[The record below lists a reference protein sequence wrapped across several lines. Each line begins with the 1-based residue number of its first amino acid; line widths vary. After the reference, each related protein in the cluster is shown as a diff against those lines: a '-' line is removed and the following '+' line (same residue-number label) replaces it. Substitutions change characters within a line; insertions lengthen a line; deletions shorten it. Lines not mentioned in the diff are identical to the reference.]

1 MSYAEL
7 LSSYISRSGLS
18 LSQISNALKEKGY
31 STDKG
36 YLSKLQNGKISP
48 AGEDLTR
55 ALAEIT
61 GGDPEPLIIAAYK
74 EKAPPE
80 VREML
85 LQTELNNNF
94 FDHVV
99 ELSVDHMFDDDG
111 MKTEMRETWEDA
123 LRFKKIPIENIS
135 EFYHNPDEAKR
146 LLKQLPIEWKL
157 DLLTVFIN
165 TIFSAKHGGLLKE
178 KLINPFTST
187 EDDSFGKSL
196 DELLQEKIDDP
207 DDYFFLD
214 GYLDASEEEK
224 KRIRKYWYEI
234 KKEMRENKLKAAKP
248 PSLFELTEDMDKG
261 PNDE

>member
-1 MSYAEL
+1 MNYAEL
-7 LSSYISRSGLS
+7 LSQYIKASGLTLGEIVMKLNFKGISIDRSYISK
-18 LSQISNALKEKGY
+18 LKNG
-31 STDKG
+31 
-36 YLSKLQNGKISP
+36 SKPP
-48 AGEDLTR
+48 ASEEVTR
-55 ALAEIT
+55 ALAEVT

-99 ELSVDHMFDDDG
+99 ELSVDFMFDENG
-111 MKTEMRETWEDA
+111 MKVESRETWEDV
-123 LRFKKIPIENIS
+123 LRFKKIPIDNIS
-135 EFYHNPDEAKR
+135 EFYRNPDEAKR

-165 TIFSAKHGGLLKE
+165 IIFSTKHGGLLKE
-178 KLINPFTST
+178 KLINPFTSM

-234 KKEMRENKLKAAKP
+234 KKEMRENKVKATKP